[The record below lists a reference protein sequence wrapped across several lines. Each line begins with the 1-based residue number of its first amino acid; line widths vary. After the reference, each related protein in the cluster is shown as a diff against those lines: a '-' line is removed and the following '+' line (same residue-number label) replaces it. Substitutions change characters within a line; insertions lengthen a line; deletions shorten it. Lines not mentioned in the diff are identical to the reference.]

1 MVVSVSFFRVIIVSV
16 LNVLPVLLKFF
27 SVFCKQYWVFEAMCR
42 YSRDLWLFILL
53 AGDHQGTFGEV
64 GDYHEVI

>member
-27 SVFCKQYWVFEAMCR
+27 SVFCKQYWVFEAIRR
-42 YSRDLWLFILL
+42 YSRDRWMFSLL
-53 AGDHQGTFGEV
+53 AGEFQGAFGEV
-64 GDYHEVI
+64 GDYHEVV